1 MKTNRKIKSAL
12 AIFFCLALF
21 SQGYTQSIDKAKLD
35 QLFDRLLEKNK
46 GMGSITIA
54 KEGKILYTY
63 SFGYGQITETM
74 KKPLTE
80 DTKYRISSITKTY
93 TAVMIFQLV
102 EEGKLKLSDHLDKF
116 FPQIT
121 NADKITIA
129 HILAHRSGIPDLTV
143 EDGWG
148 SQPRT
153 HEEVIAAIAKGKPIF
168 EPDSRHL
175 YSNTGYVLLGYIVE
189 KVCGIPYQ
197 EALKQRINTKVGL
210 ENTYLGV
217 GNTSAENNESL
228 SYSYFGTWK
237 EAREMNLSVP
247 AGAGAIISTPTDMVK
262 FIHALFDLKLVSKS
276 SLEQMKTMRDGEGMG
291 MELFSFAGRTL
302 YGHTGGSNASGAWL
316 AYEPT
321 EKLAMA
327 YTTNAKIYSVSD
339 IVAAVFDI
347 YWNRPYQIPTFDA
360 LEVSPEILDQYVGVY
375 VVAGTPAKMTVTR
388 TGSTIAIDNGATPIP
403 LEATAPD
410 KFTIAPGVTVTFDAA
425 KKQMT
430 IKRPQGERVFTKEN

>member
-1 MKTNRKIKSAL
+1 MKTNRKIKNTL
-12 AIFFCLALF
+12 AILCCVAFF
-21 SQGYTQSIDKAKLD
+21 STGYTQSIDKAKLD
-35 QLFDRLLEKNK
+35 LLFDRLLEKNK

-54 KEGKILYTY
+54 KDGKILYTR

-102 EEGKLKLSDHLDKF
+102 EEGKLKLSDYLDKF
-116 FPQIT
+116 FPQIP

-129 HILAHRSGIPDLTV
+129 HILAHRSGIPDFTV
-143 EDGWG
+143 DDGWR

-168 EPDSRHL
+168 EPDSQHL

-189 KVCGIPYQ
+189 KVGGIPYQ
-197 EALKQRINTKVGL
+197 EALKQRISTKVGL
-210 ENTYLGV
+210 ENTYMGV

-228 SYSYFGTWK
+228 SYAYFGAWK

-247 AGAGAIISTPTDMVK
+247 AGAGAIISTPTDMAK
-262 FIHALFDLKLVSKS
+262 FIHALFDLKLVSKR
-276 SLEQMKTMRDGEGMG
+276 SLDQMKTMRDGEGMG
-291 MELFSFAGRTL
+291 MESFSFADRTL
-302 YGHTGGSNASGAWL
+302 YGHTGGSNSSGAWL

-327 YTTNAKIYSVSD
+327 YTTNAKIYPVSD

-360 LEVSPEILDQYVGVY
+360 LEVSSEILDQYVGVY
-375 VVAGTPAKMTVTR
+375 VVAGTPAKMTVIR
-388 TGSTIAIDNGATPIP
+388 SGSTIAIENGATPIP

-425 KKQMT
+425 KKQM
-430 IKRPQGERVFTKEN
+430 IVKRPQGERVFTKEN